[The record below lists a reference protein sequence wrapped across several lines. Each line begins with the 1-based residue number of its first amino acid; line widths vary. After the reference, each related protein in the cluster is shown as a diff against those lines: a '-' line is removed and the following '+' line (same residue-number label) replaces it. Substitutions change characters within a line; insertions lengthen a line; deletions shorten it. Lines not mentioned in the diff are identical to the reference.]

1 MKDEYKNAM
10 NGTADRM
17 SKVRAIRLAAL
28 IALAGNALLAAI
40 KIILGLSS
48 GSLAV
53 TGDGIDSSIDVL
65 IAIIS
70 LIVARIIARPA
81 DTDHPW
87 GHGREE
93 AVATALLS
101 FILFF
106 AGAQLVL
113 KAASNLLSGK
123 ALEIP
128 ETQALVAT
136 GISIG
141 GKILLAA
148 SQFVLGKKAGS
159 AMLRANA
166 KNMASDVI
174 ISAGVLAGLVAAIAT
189 GKAAIDSIAA
199 ILVGLWVIKSAVG
212 IFTEA
217 NVELMDGTS
226 GTEPYR
232 EVFEAVRQVK
242 GAGNPHRTRMRR
254 IGGFWDI
261 DIDIEVDP
269 SLTVR
274 EAHHIATGVEEA
286 IKERID
292 GVYDIMVH
300 VEPRGEKYRHGE
312 ESFGLS
318 EEHVRR

>member
-1 MKDEYKNAM
+1 MTDK
-10 NGTADRM
+10 M
-17 SKVRAIRLAAL
+17 SRVALIRLASV
-28 IALAGNALLAAI
+28 IALAGNAVLAVV
-40 KIILGLSS
+40 KITIGISS

-53 TGDGIDSSIDVL
+53 VGDGIDSSIDVL
-65 IAIIS
+65 IAIMS
-70 LIVARIIARPA
+70 LVVSRIIARPA
-81 DTDHPW
+81 DTNHPW

-93 AVATALLS
+93 TVATALLS

-106 AGAQLVL
+106 AGAQLIL
-113 KAASNLLSGK
+113 KAGSNLLSGVK
-123 ALEIP
+123 LEIP
-128 ETQALVAT
+128 GAPALIAT

-141 GKILLAA
+141 GKLLLAV
-148 SQFVLGKKAGS
+148 SQFVLGKRGGS

-189 GKAAIDSIAA
+189 GIAAIDSIAA
-199 ILVGLWVIKSAVG
+199 ILVGFWVIKSAIG
-212 IFTEA
+212 IFIEA

-254 IGGFWDI
+254 VGGFWDI

-269 SLTVR
+269 AITVR
-274 EAHHIATGVEEA
+274 EAHRIATEVEKA

-292 GVYDIMVH
+292 SVYDIMVH
-300 VEPRGEKYRHGE
+300 VEPSGETYHGE

-318 EEHVRR
+318 EDLVRR

>member
-1 MKDEYKNAM
+1 M
-10 NGTADRM
+10 NKTQDN
-17 SKVRAIRLAAL
+17 RARLIRLASL
-28 IALAGNALLAAI
+28 IALVGNALLAAV
-40 KIILGLSS
+40 KIILGLRA

-65 IAIIS
+65 IAIMS

-93 AVATALLS
+93 TVATALLS
-101 FILFF
+101 FVLFF

-123 ALEIP
+123 ELAIP
-128 ETQALVAT
+128 EPLALVAT

-148 SQFVLGKKAGS
+148 SQFALGKKAGS
-159 AMLRANA
+159 AMLKANA
-166 KNMASDVI
+166 KNMSSDVV
-174 ISAGVLAGLVAAIAT
+174 ISAGVLAGLVAASIT

-199 ILVGLWVIKSAVG
+199 MLVGLWVIKSAIG

-226 GTEPYR
+226 GTEPYQKL
-232 EVFEAVRQVK
+232 FEAVRQVK

-254 IGGFWDI
+254 VGGFWDI

-269 SLTVR
+269 ALTVR
-274 EAHHIATGVEEA
+274 EAHYIATRVEKA

-292 GVYDIMVH
+292 NVYDIMVH
-300 VEPRGEKYRHGE
+300 VEPAGEEYRHGE

-318 EEHVRR
+318 EKNMRKQQDL

>member
-1 MKDEYKNAM
+1 MTHNKVEPKNAV
-10 NGTADRM
+10 DRM
-17 SKVRAIRLAAL
+17 SRAALIRLASV
-28 IALAGNALLAAI
+28 IALVGNAVLASV
-40 KIILGLSS
+40 KIVIGLRA

-53 TGDGIDSSIDVL
+53 VGDGIDSSIDVL
-65 IAIIS
+65 IAIMS
-70 LIVARIIARPA
+70 LVVARIIARPA
-81 DTDHPW
+81 DTNHPW

-93 AVATALLS
+93 TVATALLS

-106 AGAQLVL
+106 AGAQLIL
-113 KAASNLLSGK
+113 KAGTNLLSGSR
-123 ALEIP
+123 LETP
-128 ETQALVAT
+128 GLPALVAT
-136 GISIG
+136 GVSIC
-141 GKILLAA
+141 GKLLLAV
-148 SQFVLGKKAGS
+148 SQFVLGKKGKS

-189 GKAAIDSIAA
+189 GIAAIDSIAA
-199 ILVGLWVIKSAVG
+199 ILVGFWVIKSSIS
-212 IFTEA
+212 IFIEV

-232 EVFEAVRQVK
+232 EVFEAVRQVE

-269 SLTVR
+269 ALTVKK
-274 EAHHIATGVEEA
+274 AHHIATEVEKA
-286 IKERID
+286 IKERVD
-292 GVYDIMVH
+292 NVYDIMVH
-300 VEPRGEKYRHGE
+300 VEPAGEEDRHGE

-318 EEHVRR
+318 EEHVRE